1 MNGQRTVEAS
11 QFLSFGIT
19 CDFFVFVSD
28 IWYMRN
34 TLVYTFSGDFVRGTF
49 ASCTFRQQLL
59 KLLFS
64 SGVRSAAAAKFGTL
78 YITQSKE
85 TISLLQF

>member
-1 MNGQRTVEAS
+1 
-11 QFLSFGIT
+11 
-19 CDFFVFVSD
+19 
-28 IWYMRN
+28 MRN
-34 TLVYTFSGDFVRGTF
+34 TLVYTFSGDFVRSTF

-85 TISLLQF
+85 TISLLQFYHHLVFKQMKRFMNLKLAGKTSS